1 MLCFLQSSYKNPL
14 HFDVKK
20 ITLLEELCEK
30 SVKNYEEKKQAIS
43 KVIEI
48 ACHRTIFCLILVKIK
63 DW

>member
-1 MLCFLQSSYKNPL
+1 M
-14 HFDVKK
+14 KK
-20 ITLLEELCEK
+20 
-30 SVKNYEEKKQAIS
+30 KKQAIS